1 MSNVRLWLL
10 SAAAIGLGT
19 VLWFDMADHSTA
31 PASSPVNVGGEPI
44 GQSAQPRAD
53 GDAGLAPREEAR
65 GGSLATAARL
75 GTDAVVA
82 AVLGMRPDD
91 FSSIVE
97 RPLFSTT
104 RLPPAPKP
112 KPKPKQIVVRKP
124 PPPREPPLRV
134 RLVGIVMGNGQR
146 IALLRDPGSSKT
158 MRLSTGDKVH
168 AWRIESIGDAT
179 VQVRHKKWTRELT
192 LFQR

>member
-1 MSNVRLWLL
+1 MSSTRLWLL
-10 SAAAIGLGT
+10 SAAAIGLGA
-19 VLWFDMADHSTA
+19 VLWFDMADPST
-31 PASSPVNVGGEPI
+31 PASSTSGMVPDNAATQDARPQSFGDVRDEGKGGENLTTTSRF
-44 GQSAQPRAD
+44 GA
-53 GDAGLAPREEAR
+53 E
-65 GGSLATAARL
+65 
-75 GTDAVVA
+75 AVVA
-82 AVLGMRPDD
+82 AVLAMQPDN

-112 KPKPKQIVVRKP
+112 KPKPKQIIVRKP

-134 RLVGIVMGNGQR
+134 RLVGIVTGNGQR

-158 MRLSTGDKVH
+158 MRLSVGDKVH

-179 VQVRHKKWTRELT
+179 IKVRHSKWARELT